1 MKKTFSF
8 LVLLGL
14 LAIAQPAFAD
24 MPVVTVRPTV
34 VSACYTKDEAIAE
47 QAVRIHSELMVIG
60 LNCQHMTPAGQKNLY
75 QSYREFTARHSSL
88 FARYETTL
96 MNYF

>member
-1 MKKTFSF
+1 MKKTLSLFVF
-8 LVLLGL
+8 LGL
-14 LAIAQPAFAD
+14 VAVAQPAFAD

-60 LNCQHMTPAGQKNLY
+60 LNRHHMTPAGQTNL
-75 QSYREFTARHSSL
+75 
-88 FARYETTL
+88 
-96 MNYF
+96 